1 MSIVKTDLVAAFGAY
16 YIPEG
21 QDMNRL
27 KSALRQP
34 SVTADAALP
43 IIYDGE
49 IYRFSNVIF
58 QEIVQQ
64 FQKAFTAK
72 GDLTF
77 KPNEIRLRNMKV
89 DLALY
94 PDDVKGSWLGFLGSV
109 TDMERANWPIV
120 RYMLENQVVPQ
131 LKSDMETKAYFKG
144 AFVAPT
150 PGTAGTTAG
159 TMDGIKKLLDDGLTA
174 GTMNAVT
181 LSAPVTDANIFDMVE
196 EFVLGIDPVLDA
208 VPMTVYMSTRNVKA
222 YLRDKRNTHGT
233 DVNYAA
239 GKVTIDFADNV
250 KIVGL
255 PSMSASPYIWATPDD
270 NFLYLR
276 RTNGMAEPR
285 VEESKREVFLMVDWW
300 EGLGFGYNPLVFVY
314 KPA

>member
-144 AFVAPT
+144 VYAAPT

-300 EGLGFGYNPLVFVY
+300 EGLGFGYNPLVYVY